1 MACVLVCFINVFFFF
16 FFCHKVFIIMEKDQN
31 EIIFLCQE
39 NMLSNYPITNHHHF
53 VNDSIDGYGCC
64 YGAPSSSI
72 NTDTKDPNMDILCLN
87 MDMMTKDGSEH
98 GAFSREKKKL
108 KTTNNNNAPLI
119 VVVQVKDDDDIAI
132 KSLLLNRSRKVLL
145 KYVFS

>member
-1 MACVLVCFINVFFFF
+1 
-16 FFCHKVFIIMEKDQN
+16 
-31 EIIFLCQE
+31 
-39 NMLSNYPITNHHHF
+39 MLSNYPITNHHQF
-53 VNDSIDGYGCC
+53 VDDSIDGYGCC
-64 YGAPSSSI
+64 CYGAQNGSSSSSI
-72 NTDTKDPNMDILCLN
+72 NTNTKDPNMDILCLN

-108 KTTNNNNAPLI
+108 KTTNNNAPLI
-119 VVVQVKDDDDIAI
+119 VVVQVKDDDESAI